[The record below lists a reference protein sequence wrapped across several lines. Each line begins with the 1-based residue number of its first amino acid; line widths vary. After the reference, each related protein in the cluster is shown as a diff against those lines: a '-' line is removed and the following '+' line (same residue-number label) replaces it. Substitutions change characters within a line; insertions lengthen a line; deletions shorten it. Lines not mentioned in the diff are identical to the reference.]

1 MIEEYH
7 QEELQ
12 KTQFDE
18 GRLAVA
24 KALLKEGIAPD
35 IIAKTTGFPLDV
47 IMEIKNSGAIS
58 NSNIS

>member
-18 GRLAVA
+18 GKLAVA
-24 KALLKEGIAPD
+24 KALLQEGIAPD
-35 IIAKTTGFPLDV
+35 IIVKTTGFPLEV
-47 IMEIKNSGAIS
+47 ILEIKNSVPTSGSEAS
-58 NSNIS
+58 